1 MATVR
6 RKLIGHYN
14 YYGITDNAYS
24 MSKYYYAVIH
34 LLLKWLNRRSQRRS
48 YQTKE
53 EFTKMIKS
61 FDLPMP
67 KIKVDVYAI

>member
-14 YYGITDNAYS
+14 YYGITDNTIS
-24 MSKYYYAVIH
+24 IMKYYYSVIH

-53 EFTKMIKS
+53 ETNYHNTFQKTDEENLFS
-61 FDLPMP
+61 AAR
-67 KIKVDVYAI
+67 Y